1 MSVVYLDDRKE
12 FSSDVDKRDAQ
23 CEQVCVCVCVCV
35 CVWAVYWGTTGG

>member
-35 CVWAVYWGTTGG
+35 WAVYWGTTGG

>member
-23 CEQVCVCVCVCV
+23 CEQVCVCVCV
-35 CVWAVYWGTTGG
+35 WAVYWGTNGG